1 LEGSERYATISF
13 QCSPKGVVKT
23 PTLITGKDEIKQEIM
38 SAAMLASQLGMDFPQ
53 MGLPI
58 VIDNGG

>member
-1 LEGSERYATISF
+1 
-13 QCSPKGVVKT
+13 
-23 PTLITGKDEIKQEIM
+23 LITGKDEIKQEIM